1 MTMSEGK
8 SSSSSLDIRTLSV
21 LVTMLY
27 DGDEADRKV
36 ASRALDHAPHEEV
49 ARLLS
54 DPDLPSEV
62 MDFFVER
69 CRSKGGWMNAL
80 LKNPSLPGALRDL
93 LEGHPAG
100 GSGSVEG
107 ETTTSS
113 KELSNEGVTEGEEG
127 ELPLTQK
134 IQMMTVSDKIKAALT
149 GGKEVRTLLLKSTN
163 RQIFMSVLENPGIKE
178 SEIEMLTKNTSTN
191 VDILRA
197 IAKNRE
203 WSANKTIVKN
213 LVLNS
218 KTPVQIALRFL
229 PRMTMKELEY
239 IDKSK
244 NLPSALRL
252 NARKLLLQKQKGR

>member
-1 MTMSEGK
+1 MSEGK

-149 GGKEVRTLLLKSTN
+149 GGKEVRTLLL
-163 RQIFMSVLENPGIKE
+163 ENPGIKE